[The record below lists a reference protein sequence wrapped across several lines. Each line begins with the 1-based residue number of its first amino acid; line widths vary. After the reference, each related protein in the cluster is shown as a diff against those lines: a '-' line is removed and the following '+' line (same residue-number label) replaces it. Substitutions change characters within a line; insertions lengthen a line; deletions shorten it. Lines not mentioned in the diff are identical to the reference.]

1 MRRKFRVDKL
11 KLSLFLNSEA
21 QWEVAADFSE
31 AGFVRPREGVVMVS
45 RVLLLLSGLVLGLA
59 LFAEPA
65 SAGGRHNRSG
75 SCVGCNLKPSKV
87 VNTWSKVH
95 HTRVVHHTK
104 VIPTTRVVNHNR
116 LVLHK
121 HTLNHRHL
129 TIHKHKIVHKETV
142 LHRHNTFHRRAK
154 VHTHSYAERHVT
166 RHVRVVQHRHVRGD
180 DVWCNC
186 GHKFASG
193 Y

>member
-1 MRRKFRVDKL
+1 
-11 KLSLFLNSEA
+11 
-21 QWEVAADFSE
+21 
-31 AGFVRPREGVVMVS
+31 MVS

-87 VNTWSKVH
+87 VNTSSKVH

-121 HTLNHRHL
+121 QQLSMSSL
-129 TIHKHKIVHKETV
+129 E
-142 LHRHNTFHRRAK
+142 RRGCGLPQDRP
-154 VHTHSYAERHVT
+154 S
-166 RHVRVVQHRHVRGD
+166 GD
-180 DVWCNC
+180 RW
-186 GHKFASG
+186 ASRSSARA
-193 Y
+193 

>member
-1 MRRKFRVDKL
+1 MGSCGGLLRGRIRPAARGCRHGL
-11 KLSLFLNSEA
+11 KSIV
-21 QWEVAADFSE
+21 VAELAR
-31 AGFVRPREGVVMVS
+31 AW
-45 RVLLLLSGLVLGLA
+45 LA

-87 VNTWSKVH
+87 VNTSSKVH

-129 TIHKHKIVHKETV
+129 TIHKHKIVHK
-142 LHRHNTFHRRAK
+142 
-154 VHTHSYAERHVT
+154 
-166 RHVRVVQHRHVRGD
+166 
-180 DVWCNC
+180 
-186 GHKFASG
+186 
-193 Y
+193 